1 MPRRRF
7 FVPQEQIRNG
17 IAVLTADQAHH
28 LRAVLRLRAGEEVEL
43 FDGSGF
49 SYSGT
54 IQCRGAEIH
63 IGPLREIDLPKET
76 GSTLVLAAA
85 LIKPDRFEWIL
96 QKGTEL
102 GVERFLPLE
111 TKYSTARIPQARLA
125 ARLDRWQR
133 IVREACKQSRRGTIP
148 KVHSP
153 LPFGALLAAPEYAA
167 YARFMLH
174 EKAPERLNADLPA
187 ANPLLLCVG
196 PEGGWDSAEA
206 HAAERAGFRIVSM
219 GTRVLRA
226 ETAALAALAIF
237 QFLLSDSQTRNSRSF

>member
-7 FVPQEQIRNG
+7 FVPQEQVRNG
-17 IAVLTADQAHH
+17 IAVLTPDQAHH
-28 LRAVLRLRAGEEVEL
+28 LRTVLRLRAGEEVEL
-43 FDGSGF
+43 FDGAGL
-49 SYSGT
+49 SYSGA
-54 IQCRGAEIH
+54 IQFRGAEIH
-63 IGPLREIDLPKET
+63 IGPLRKIELPTEP
-76 GSTLVLAAA
+76 GSALVLAAA

-102 GVERFLPLE
+102 GVARFLPLE
-111 TKYSTARIPQARLA
+111 TNFSTVRIPQARLA

-133 IVREACKQSRRGTIP
+133 IVREACKQSRCVTIP

-153 LPFGALLAAPEYAA
+153 LPFESLLAAPEYAA

-174 EKAPERLNADLPA
+174 EKAPERLNTDLPA
-187 ANPLLLCVG
+187 GNPVLLCVG
-196 PEGGWDSAEA
+196 PEGGWDPAEA
-206 HAAERAGFRIVSM
+206 HAAELAGFRIVSM

-237 QFLLSDSQTRNSRSF
+237 QFLLEDSRVRDGRS

>member
-7 FVPQEQIRNG
+7 FVPQKLEQNG
-17 IAVLTADQAHH
+17 IAVLTPDQAHH
-28 LRAVLRLRAGEEVEL
+28 LRTVLRLRAGEEVEL
-43 FDGSGF
+43 FDGTGL
-49 SYSGT
+49 SYSGI
-54 IQCRGAEIH
+54 IQSRGAEIR
-63 IGPLREIDLPKET
+63 IGPLREVALPEAPIT
-76 GSTLVLAAA
+76 ALALAAA

-111 TKYSTARIPQARLA
+111 THYSTVRIPQARLA

-133 IVREACKQSRRGTIP
+133 IVLEACKQSRRVTVP

-153 LPFGALLAAPEYAA
+153 LPFGALLTAPEYAA
-167 YARFMLH
+167 HARFLLH
-174 EKAPERLNADLPA
+174 EKAPERLHADLPA
-187 ANPLLLCVG
+187 GNPMLLCVG

-206 HAAERAGFRIVSM
+206 HAAERAGFQIVSM
-219 GTRVLRA
+219 GNRVLRA

-237 QFLLSDSQTRNSRSF
+237 QFLLENSRTRNSRS

>member
-7 FVPQEQIRNG
+7 FVPQEQVRNG
-17 IAVLTADQAHH
+17 IAVLTPDQAHH
-28 LRAVLRLRAGEEVEL
+28 LRTVLRLRAGEEVEL
-43 FDGSGF
+43 FDGAGLSC
-49 SYSGT
+49 SGT

-63 IGPLREIDLPKET
+63 IGPLREIDLPQEPGT
-76 GSTLVLAAA
+76 ALVLAAA

-111 TKYSTARIPQARLA
+111 TNYSAVRIPQAGLA

-133 IVREACKQSRRGTIP
+133 IVREACKQSRRITIP

-153 LPFGALLAAPEYAA
+153 LPFGALLTAPEYAA

-187 ANPLLLCVG
+187 GNPVLLCVG
-196 PEGGWDSAEA
+196 PEGGWDSTEA
-206 HAAERAGFRIVSM
+206 NAAERAGFQIVSM

-237 QFLLSDSQTRNSRSF
+237 QFLLEDPRTRNDRF